1 MLNSPQ
7 GPGNITSIPKFMLW
21 REQNRVFEDMAA
33 YDFGGPG
40 INLSGSD
47 RPEQVKGIHVSAN
60 YFRLFGA
67 SPAIGRTFTSDEDR
81 PRGGHYVVIS
91 NGLWTRRYGSDPSL
105 IGKIMLLGG
114 EPYTVVSRGSLAA
127 APSRSQQ
134 HRPGALSPRCRPTQA
149 RRYARHG
156 QDANEIGC

>member
-1 MLNSPQ
+1 MESLLNDLKHSLRMFRQSPAFTTTAIAALALGIGANTAIFSVINTVLLKPLPYPDSDRIVQLMLNSPQ
-7 GPGNITSIPKFMLW
+7 GPGNITSIPKSMLW
-21 REQNRVFEDMAA
+21 CEQNRVFEHMAA

-67 SPAIGRTFTSDEDR
+67 SPAVGRTFTSDEDR

-91 NGLWTRRYGSDPSL
+91 NGR
-105 IGKIMLLGG
+105 
-114 EPYTVVSRGSLAA
+114 
-127 APSRSQQ
+127 
-134 HRPGALSPRCRPTQA
+134 
-149 RRYARHG
+149 
-156 QDANEIGC
+156 